1 MKGFLGSKG
10 DGFRVKR
17 GRIQGQKGTDSGLL
31 RGRIQGKRGHY
42 YNVPK
47 TKGRN
52 TLLELELQG

>member
-1 MKGFLGSKG
+1 MKVFLGLKR
-10 DGFRVKR
+10 DGFRVEK

-31 RGRIQGKRGHY
+31 RGRIQGRKGHY

-47 TKGRN
+47 TEGHN